1 MSVSAGPYG
10 YERTTC
16 RRTWRG
22 KVSGMDQER
31 RRARAGGEGSL
42 YRRTR
47 LGPDGRPYTRWVAQI
62 SLGGRDGRRIVRRVC
77 ETKTE
82 AKAALVEMLKPV
94 PPTPPQ
100 QLQPL
105 GAYLRRWLAE
115 SAAPSVS
122 PNTLRGYEDALEHL
136 APIAD
141 IPLGQLTPEDIERAL
156 AGMTTR
162 RAHAKKQE
170 PASPKT
176 VRNVQ
181 VFLRRAL
188 GQAEQRGHIERNVA
202 RLVPLRRVPRHH
214 VEALTPERAKAI
226 LAAVEGDRYEA
237 AYALALCGLRAAEIL
252 GLAWADLDRARTVA
266 TVRYQLS
273 GSGKK
278 GKRVQLKTAAS
289 EKPVPLPSFVTTRLD
304 KHHTSQL
311 LERAAAGVPTEEGL
325 VFVTPR
331 GLPVS
336 NAFLT
341 KHFQSLLT
349 AAGLPT
355 MRLHDL
361 RHGAATLLVGAG
373 VHPRVAQQL
382 LRHASSK
389 TTTEIYSHVTAA
401 QERQAAEVLEAALA
415 S

>member
-1 MSVSAGPYG
+1 
-10 YERTTC
+10 
-16 RRTWRG
+16 
-22 KVSGMDQER
+22 
-31 RRARAGGEGSL
+31 
-42 YRRTR
+42 
-47 LGPDGRPYTRWVAQI
+47 VAQVSI
-62 SLGGRDGRRIVRRVC
+62 GGRDERRIVRRIC
-77 ETKTE
+77 ETKNE
-82 AKAALVEMLKPV
+82 AKDALADMLKPPPQV
-94 PPTPPQ
+94 PPQ
-100 QLQPL
+100 SEQPL

-122 PNTLRGYEDALEHL
+122 ANTLRGYEDALEHL
-136 APIAD
+136 APIAEV
-141 IPLGQLTPEDIERAL
+141 PLGELTPEDIERAL

-162 RAHAKKQE
+162 RAHVEKEKQK

-188 GQAEQRGHIERNVA
+188 GQAEQRGHVPRNVA
-202 RLVPLRRVPRHH
+202 RLVPLRRVLRHH
-214 VEALTPERAKAI
+214 VEALTAERAKAI
-226 LAAVEGDRYEA
+226 LVAVKGDRYEA
-237 AYALALCGLRAAEIL
+237 AYALALCGLRASEIL
-252 GLAWADLDRARTVA
+252 GLAWDDLDRARTVA
-266 TVRYQLS
+266 TVRYQLA
-273 GSGKK
+273 GSGRK

-289 EKPVPLPSFVTTRLD
+289 EKPVPLPSFVTTRIE
-304 KHHTSQL
+304 KHHTAQL

-336 NAFLT
+336 NAYLT
-341 KHFQSLLT
+341 KHFQSLLA

-401 QERQAAEVLEAALA
+401 QERQAAEVLQAALNG
-415 S
+415 